1 VTVWQPD
8 WAAVLKGLPDD
19 VAHWKQA
26 TGS

>member
-8 WAAVLKGLPDD
+8 WAAVLRDLPDD